1 MDIKN
6 IKSEFPIFKQK
17 INGKP
22 LVYLDSANSSQ
33 KPKAVI
39 DRLSNFYETEF
50 SNVGRS
56 VHTLAVKATNRFEAT
71 RDMLKKYFNAQH
83 REEIIFTKGATESI
97 NLVASSFGE
106 KYIKEGDEI
115 LITELEHH
123 SNYVPWHFLRKN
135 KGAVIKFA
143 PINKNGEVE
152 IDEIKKLITSR
163 TKIIAITHISNVTGA
178 IMPLKKI
185 IELAKEKKIPVL
197 VDGTQGA
204 PHLKLDMQDLGCDFY
219 AISCHKM
226 YGPNGLGILYAKKK
240 WLDELPPYQG
250 GGGMIDEVKKEGIS
264 YASTPT
270 KFEAGTMQTAE
281 VVAFAEAIKFIENL
295 GIENIEEHE
304 NKILE
309 YGIEKLIHIS
319 SVGANTSSISKYQ
332 STKGAGEEILIKN
345 FPSAIIIRPSIVF
358 GPGDGFYNVQSKIV
372 KMSPIVP
379 MFGGGQNKFQ
389 PIYIK
394 DLVNGIM
401 AILNNNDNQA
411 RIYEF
416 GGPEILTME
425 EVYKLILKTLK
436 INRVLIPAPIFAAN
450 FIATFLQ
457 LLPNPIITRDLVK
470 ALKFDNIISETKNT
484 IQSLGIEPKPSEL
497 IVPTYL
503 K

>member
-6 IKSEFPIFKQK
+6 IKTEFPIFKQK
-17 INGKP
+17 INGKS

-71 RDMLKKYFNAQH
+71 RDMLKKYINAKH
-83 REEIIFTKGATESI
+83 REEIVFTKGATESI

-143 PINKNGEVE
+143 PVNKNGEVE
-152 IDEIKKLITSR
+152 IDEIKKLISNK

-178 IMPLKKI
+178 VMPIKKI
-185 IELAKEKKIPVL
+185 VDIAKEKKIPVL

-204 PHLKLDMQDLGCDFY
+204 PHTEIDMQDLGCDFY
-219 AISCHKM
+219 VISCHKM
-226 YGPNGLGILYAKKK
+226 YGPNGLGVLYAKKK

-250 GGGMIDEVKKEGIS
+250 GGGMIDEVKKDGITFADS
-264 YASTPT
+264 PT

-281 VVAFAEAIKFIENL
+281 VVAFAEAINFIEKL
-295 GIENIEEHE
+295 GIKNIAAHE

-309 YGIEKLIHIS
+309 YGFEKLKKNN
-319 SVGANTSSISKYQ
+319 SVSIIGSP
-332 STKGAGEEILIKN
+332 KN
-345 FPSAIIIRPSIVF
+345 RGSVLCFT
-358 GPGDGFYNVQSKIV
+358 
-372 KMSPIVP
+372 
-379 MFGGGQNKFQ
+379 
-389 PIYIK
+389 IK
-394 DLVNGIM
+394 DIHPH
-401 AILNNNDNQA
+401 D
-411 RIYEF
+411 
-416 GGPEILTME
+416 
-425 EVYKLILKTLK
+425 
-436 INRVLIPAPIFAAN
+436 
-450 FIATFLQ
+450 IATILDDEGVAIRAGHHCCQ
-457 LLPNPIITRDLVK
+457 ILHDK
-470 ALKFDNIISETKNT
+470 
-484 IQSLGIEPKPSEL
+484 LGIAATARASIGVYNTKEDIDILCKA
-497 IVPTYL
+497 IDNCKKVFQI
-503 K
+503 